1 MSFFD
6 KMFTKKPKE
15 DPAKKEEAEKAKNEL
30 ATSESIDKL
39 RVQQQ
44 KNDAQIEELE
54 RKIQEDTRA
63 AMAAKNS
70 RQKEKTIRLLAQVKN
85 NKALLIKYSGMSTM
99 LMKQIS
105 NLETVKE
112 DGNVGDLLKTTN
124 QLLQKNM
131 EQQEKFMETLQ
142 DVAQL
147 NEEFDHNQDPVN
159 DIMTQANA
167 RLMEGLDEEFD
178 KLEIIEIPKP
188 TKNVLKTSQR
198 NLKRSNV
205 AQKDNFNALIDD
217 LLT

>member
-70 RQKEKTIRLLAQVKN
+70 GQKEKTIRLLAQVKN

-147 NEEFDHNQDPVN
+147 NEEFDHNQDQVN

>member
-70 RQKEKTIRLLAQVKN
+70 GQKEKTIRLLAQVKN

-147 NEEFDHNQDPVN
+147 NEEFDHNQDQVN

-167 RLMEGLDEEFD
+167 RLMEGHDEEFD